1 MVIGFIGTGVISEAM
16 IHGLCNAASY
26 VDPILIS
33 MRSADRSARLAV
45 RYPNVE
51 VIGTNQDL
59 VNRSDWVFVG
69 VLPSQMS
76 EVLEPLEF
84 RATQKIISLAAG
96 VSLKSLH
103 SLVAPCE
110 QVTRAIPMPPI
121 EFGSGPIALCPFDT
135 EVEAFCN
142 QIGVAVSVEDEQ
154 QFNLFGAASALM
166 SDFFSQIAT
175 TSAWMSTHGLETQLA
190 ARYTTALYTALAAQT
205 ARESSEALPQMSES
219 CETPGGLNQEFRR
232 LREERG
238 ASQSLREGLDRIL
251 ARLESAS

>member
-33 MRSADRSARLAV
+33 KRSADRSARLAA

-51 VIGTNQDL
+51 VIGANQDL

-103 SLVAPCE
+103 SMVAPCE

-121 EFGSGPIALCPFDT
+121 EFGSGPIALCPFNT

-154 QFNLFGAASALM
+154 QFNLFGAASALK
-166 SDFFSQIAT
+166 IGRA
-175 TSAWMSTHGLETQLA
+175 HV
-190 ARYTTALYTALAAQT
+190 
-205 ARESSEALPQMSES
+205 
-219 CETPGGLNQEFRR
+219 
-232 LREERG
+232 
-238 ASQSLREGLDRIL
+238 
-251 ARLESAS
+251 